1 MTEMNNKGMKQKE
14 PENMVIYKPEEELF
28 QRVRICI
35 LLRELPELSA
45 EELAAIE
52 ESEKKDEKGVESFIP
67 NFSSRCPNAYPV
79 YFFGN
84 VSSRRKLPSLR
95 IATTRHTFTSP
106 RVGTRK
112 RPPRIPPAHPPRRLT
127 PHRNPAVFPV

>member
-52 ESEKKDEKGVESFIP
+52 ESEKKGEKG
-67 NFSSRCPNAYPV
+67 
-79 YFFGN
+79 
-84 VSSRRKLPSLR
+84 
-95 IATTRHTFTSP
+95 
-106 RVGTRK
+106 
-112 RPPRIPPAHPPRRLT
+112 
-127 PHRNPAVFPV
+127 

>member
-14 PENMVIYKPEEELF
+14 PENMLIYKPEEELF

-52 ESEKKDEKGVESFIP
+52 ESEKKGEKG
-67 NFSSRCPNAYPV
+67 
-79 YFFGN
+79 
-84 VSSRRKLPSLR
+84 
-95 IATTRHTFTSP
+95 
-106 RVGTRK
+106 
-112 RPPRIPPAHPPRRLT
+112 
-127 PHRNPAVFPV
+127 

>member
-1 MTEMNNKGMKQKE
+1 MTEMNNKGMKRKE

-52 ESEKKDEKGVESFIP
+52 ESEKKGEKG
-67 NFSSRCPNAYPV
+67 
-79 YFFGN
+79 
-84 VSSRRKLPSLR
+84 
-95 IATTRHTFTSP
+95 
-106 RVGTRK
+106 
-112 RPPRIPPAHPPRRLT
+112 
-127 PHRNPAVFPV
+127 

>member
-52 ESEKKDEKGVESFIP
+52 ESEKKDEKG
-67 NFSSRCPNAYPV
+67 
-79 YFFGN
+79 
-84 VSSRRKLPSLR
+84 
-95 IATTRHTFTSP
+95 
-106 RVGTRK
+106 
-112 RPPRIPPAHPPRRLT
+112 
-127 PHRNPAVFPV
+127 

>member
-14 PENMVIYKPEEELF
+14 PENMLIYKPEEELF

-52 ESEKKDEKGVESFIP
+52 ESEKKDEKG
-67 NFSSRCPNAYPV
+67 
-79 YFFGN
+79 
-84 VSSRRKLPSLR
+84 
-95 IATTRHTFTSP
+95 
-106 RVGTRK
+106 
-112 RPPRIPPAHPPRRLT
+112 
-127 PHRNPAVFPV
+127 